1 MDKEPIKSIRGV
13 VIYSKSDHISKFKSI
28 VNRRVIIVF
37 ETDVG
42 LSKAI
47 VCDFHEINL
56 SVWMAIQR
64 VVKLR

>member
-56 SVWMAIQR
+56 SV
-64 VVKLR
+64 